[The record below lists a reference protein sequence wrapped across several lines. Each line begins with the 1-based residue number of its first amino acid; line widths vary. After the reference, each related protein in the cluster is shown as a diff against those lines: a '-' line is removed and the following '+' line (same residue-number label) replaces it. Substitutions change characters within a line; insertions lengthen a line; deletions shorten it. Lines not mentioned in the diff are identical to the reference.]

1 STVVNSFV
9 PLSPFF
15 RTTVAGLGA
24 SNSGV
29 RKLRARVAER
39 FWEREGLPMALS
51 RSLAQERAGR
61 VAPATPRPRVE
72 VERSLDQ
79 LSLLMDGLFRIPG
92 VGWRVGL
99 DAIVGLIP
107 GIGDLATTAVSLYI
121 LAAGVRYRVPK
132 VTLLRMAANV
142 GVDYALGAIPVVG
155 DLFDA
160 AWKSNQMNVELLRSR
175 ASVSAEEAVHGR
187 ASDWLFLGVI
197 ILGLLVLLAGS
208 VALSLWLL
216 MQLVGLLR

>member
-1 STVVNSFV
+1 
-9 PLSPFF
+9 
-15 RTTVAGLGA
+15 
-24 SNSGV
+24 
-29 RKLRARVAER
+29 
-39 FWEREGLPMALS
+39 MALS
-51 RSLAQERAGR
+51 RSLAQEKAGR

-92 VGWRVGL
+92 TGWRIGL

-107 GIGDLATTAVSLYI
+107 GIGDFATTAVSFYI

-132 VTLLRMAANV
+132 VTLLRMAANI
-142 GVDYALGAIPVVG
+142 GVDYLLGTVPVVG

-160 AWKSNQMNVELLRSR
+160 VWKSNQMNVELLKRR
-175 ASVSAEEAVHGR
+175 AAVSAEEARHGR

-197 ILGLLVLLAGS
+197 ILGLLALLAGS
-208 VALSLWLL
+208 VAVSLWLL
-216 MQLVGLLR
+216 VQLVGLFR

>member
-1 STVVNSFV
+1 
-9 PLSPFF
+9 
-15 RTTVAGLGA
+15 
-24 SNSGV
+24 
-29 RKLRARVAER
+29 
-39 FWEREGLPMALS
+39 MALS
-51 RSLAQERAGR
+51 RSVAEGRAGA
-61 VAPATPRPRVE
+61 VAPAARSRAD

-79 LSLLMDGLFRIPG
+79 LSTLMDGLFRIPG
-92 VGWRVGL
+92 TGWRVGL

-107 GIGDLATTAVSLYI
+107 GVGDLATTAVSFYI

-175 ASVSAEEAVHGR
+175 ASVSAEEAAHGR
-187 ASDWLFLGVI
+187 ASDWLFLGLL
-197 ILGLLVLLAGS
+197 ILGLLTLLVGS
-208 VALSLWLL
+208 IAVSLWLL
-216 MQLVGLLR
+216 TLLVGQFR